1 MEESMRN
8 RLEAV
13 KKRFADIEIELADPA
28 LNNDIPKL
36 TALSKERASLEDE
49 NSQYIRYQKLESDL
63 KDAMEIINGSDAE
76 MAEMM
81 KEERKSIEAEMT
93 SLEAT
98 LKEELIPIDPNDK
111 KNIIVEIRG
120 AVGGDE
126 ANIFAGDLLRMY
138 TRYAESQGWQIQ
150 YVDGE
155 EGAAGGYSYVSFMVK
170 GENVYSKLKFESGA
184 HRVQRVPKTEAAGR
198 IHTSTATVL
207 VMPEAEEIDVKINP
221 ADLKIDTYRSQG
233 AGGQNVNKT
242 ESAVRVTH
250 IPTGIVV
257 SCQTE
262 KAQLQN
268 KEICMQMIRAK
279 VQDYYQSKQ
288 DEERSSERKL
298 KVGTGERSEK
308 IRTYNY
314 PQNRVTDHRIGFTT
328 NTLDRVMEGELE
340 PIIEALIH
348 YDQEQKILEEEHAD
362 HC

>member
-1 MEESMRN
+1 MRK
-8 RLEAV
+8 RLEAIE
-13 KKRFADIEIELADPA
+13 KRFLEIEEELAQPEIEE
-28 LNNDIPKL
+28 DIGKL
-36 TALSKERASLEDE
+36 TALSKERASLEGAYLSFE
-49 NSQYIRYQKLESDL
+49 RYKKMESEYQE
-63 KDAMEIINGSDAE
+63 AVEASSASDPE
-76 MAEMM
+76 MAELM
-81 KEERKSIEAEMT
+81 KEEKKRLESEM
-93 SLEAT
+93 AT
-98 LKEELIPIDPNDK
+98 MEVNLRTDLLPVDPNDH

-138 TRYAESQGWQIQ
+138 ARYAETQGWKVQFI
-150 YVDGE
+150 DGE
-155 EGAAGGYSYVSFMVK
+155 EGTAGGYSYVSFMVK

-184 HRVQRVPKTEAAGR
+184 HRVQRVPKTEASGR

-207 VMPEAEEIDVKINP
+207 VMPEAEEVDIKINP

-268 KEICMQMIRAK
+268 KEICMRMIRAK
-279 VQDYYQSKQ
+279 VQDYYQSQQ
-288 DEERSSERKL
+288 DDARASERKL

-314 PQNRVTDHRIGFTT
+314 PQNRVTDHRIGYTV
-328 NTLDRVMEGELE
+328 NTLDRIMEGELE
-340 PIIEALIH
+340 DLIEALIH
-348 YDQEQKILEEEHAD
+348 FDQEQKLLEGEKN
-362 HC
+362 

>member
-1 MEESMRN
+1 MEESMRG
-8 RLEAV
+8 RLETV
-13 KKRFADIEIELADPA
+13 KKRFAELESLLADPA
-28 LNNDIPKL
+28 LNNDIPRL
-36 TALSKERASLEDE
+36 TSLSKERASLEDE
-49 NSQYIRYQKLESDL
+49 NDQYIRYLKLESDL
-63 KDAMEIINGSDAE
+63 KDAIEIINGSDSE
-76 MAEMM
+76 MVEMM
-81 KEERKSIEAEMT
+81 KEERKKIEAEMAE
-93 SLEAT
+93 LEAT
-98 LKEELIPIDPNDK
+98 LKKELIPVDPNDK

-138 TRYAESQGWQIQ
+138 TKYAESQGWQIQ

-207 VMPEAEEIDVKINP
+207 VMPEAEELDIKINP

-242 ESAVRVTH
+242 ESAVRITH

-279 VQDYYQSKQ
+279 VQDYYQSQQ
-288 DEERSSERKL
+288 DEARDSERKL

-340 PIIEALIH
+340 PVIEALIH
-348 YDQEQKILEEEHAD
+348 YDQEQKILEEEHAE
-362 HC
+362 H

>member
-1 MEESMRN
+1 MESSMRK
-8 RLEAV
+8 RLEAIE
-13 KKRFADIEIELADPA
+13 KRFLEIEEELAKPEIEE
-28 LNNDIPKL
+28 DIAKL
-36 TALSKERASLEDE
+36 TALSKERASLEDP
-49 NSQYIRYQKLESDL
+49 YQAFCHYKKMEEEY
-63 KDAMEIINGSDAE
+63 KEAMEASNSDDPEFAE
-76 MAEMM
+76 LM
-81 KEERKSIEAEMT
+81 KEEKKRLENEMSQMEVDLKAE
-93 SLEAT
+93 LLPA
-98 LKEELIPIDPNDK
+98 DPNDH

-138 TRYAESQGWQIQ
+138 TRYAESQGWKIQ
-150 YVDGE
+150 FIDGE

-184 HRVQRVPKTEAAGR
+184 HRVQRVPKTEASGR

-207 VMPEAEEIDVKINP
+207 VMPEAEEVDVKINP

-268 KEICMQMIRAK
+268 KEICMRMIRAK
-279 VQDYYQSKQ
+279 VQDFYQSQQ
-288 DEERSSERKL
+288 DDARASERKL

-314 PQNRVTDHRIGFTT
+314 PQNRVTDHRIGYTT
-328 NTLDRVMEGELE
+328 NTLDRIMEGELE
-340 PIIEALIH
+340 PLIEALIH
-348 YDQEQKILEEEHAD
+348 FDQEQKLLEAEKE
-362 HC
+362 

>member
-1 MEESMRN
+1 MRN

-13 KKRFADIEIELADPA
+13 KKRFAEIESELEKPDVG
-28 LNNDIPKL
+28 NDVRRL
-36 TALSKERASLEDE
+36 TELSKERSTLERTNDE
-49 NSQYIRYQKLESDL
+49 YLHYLKLEQDL
-63 KDAMEIINGSDAE
+63 HDIDDSGDNELAELMKD
-76 MAEMM
+76 
-81 KEERKSIEAEMT
+81 ERKRIVTELEEM
-93 SLEAT
+93 EKAF
-98 LKEELIPIDPNDK
+98 EVELIPVDPNDK

-126 ANIFAGDLLRMY
+126 ASLFAGDLERMY
-138 TRYAESQGWQIQ
+138 VRYAEGQGWKVKYIDS
-150 YVDGE
+150 V
-155 EGAAGGYSYVSFMVK
+155 EGTAGGYSYVSFMVK

-184 HRVQRVPKTEAAGR
+184 HRVQRVPKTEASGR

-207 VMPEAEEIDVKINP
+207 VMPEAEEVDVKIAP
-221 ADLKIDTYRSQG
+221 SDLKIDTYRSQG

-242 ESAVRVTH
+242 ESAVRITH
-250 IPTGIVV
+250 LPTGIVV

-279 VQDYYQSKQ
+279 VHDYYQSKI
-288 DEERSSERKL
+288 DEARSSERKL

-314 PQNRVTDHRIGFTT
+314 PQNRVTDHRIGFTV

-348 YDQEQKILEEEHAD
+348 FDQEQKLLEMK
-362 HC
+362 

>member
-1 MEESMRN
+1 MRK
-8 RLEAV
+8 RLEAIE
-13 KKRFADIEIELADPA
+13 KRFLEIEEELAKPEIEE
-28 LNNDIPKL
+28 DIAKL
-36 TALSKERASLEDE
+36 TSLSKERASLEE
-49 NSQYIRYQKLESDL
+49 AYESFTKYKKMEEEFQEALEASSASDP
-63 KDAMEIINGSDAE
+63 E
-76 MAEMM
+76 MAELM
-81 KEERKSIEAEMT
+81 KEEKKRLEGEMA
-93 SLEAT
+93 SM
-98 LKEELIPIDPNDK
+98 EEGLRTKLLPADPNDH

-138 TRYAESQGWQIQ
+138 TRFAETQGWKIQ
-150 YVDGE
+150 FIDGE
-155 EGAAGGYSYVSFMVK
+155 EGSAGGYSYVSFMVK

-184 HRVQRVPKTEAAGR
+184 HRVQRVPKTEASGR

-207 VMPEAEEIDVKINP
+207 VMPEAEEVDVKINP

-250 IPTGIVV
+250 LPTGIVV

-268 KEICMQMIRAK
+268 KEICMRMIRAK
-279 VQDYYQSKQ
+279 VQDFYQSQQ
-288 DEERSSERKL
+288 DDARASERKL

-314 PQNRVTDHRIGFTT
+314 PQNRVTDHRIGYTT
-328 NTLDRVMEGELE
+328 NTLDRVMEGDLE
-340 PIIEALIH
+340 PLIEALIH
-348 YDQEQKILEEEHAD
+348 FDQEQKLLEGD
-362 HC
+362 K